1 MAITYINT
9 VNSNIILFDNT
20 SLSFIYE
27 NIYDSIINAYRCSD
41 LCEITG
47 YQLQFFNSDL
57 LTNGHVFSN

>member
-41 LCEITG
+41 LCEITE